1 MLHKSEED
9 YIKFIYEAST
19 SNKTHLSLKDIA
31 SYFSYRE
38 QSVNEMIKKLQKKRV
53 CEIPSLSRCNI
64 T

>member
-19 SNKTHLSLKDIA
+19 SYKTHLSLKDIA

-38 QSVNEMIKKLQKKRV
+38 QSVNEMIKKLQKKMV